1 MESSDHMKTG
11 RDLKSQKSKDQ
22 YSSLSFMRK
31 NALAVAA
38 LLLTATLLHAQSN
51 VQVKTVDL
59 NANGKTKSSRL
70 VTSDFNA
77 ATGES
82 RLTFVKTVCD
92 GDETRGY
99 NSKSFTARD
108 IIYNFEHLH
117 FDRDF
122 SFKKLD
128 TEQINGLQ
136 NAIMK
141 YPVNGKDFILNSY
154 YGYVPG
160 ANAKGGWLG
169 QFEYA
174 VKMYATSR
182 DGFFYCDQVIEA
194 QKTGLEIP
202 YPAESAVFNH
212 TTMDGVFVLTQN
224 SQTETT
230 VNIRYYDHSGNSKA
244 QTSMKFDYAIALKGT
259 VLKNEKGGEDII
271 VIAQP
276 TGKYNK
282 YGIKVEKVKADPL
295 EFEYIRIDGTTAQ
308 VKERFTF
315 KAVSTQWYPEEA
327 MEHNGAVYLFG
338 PAAAKVKL
346 SEYHFGGIMTTEGG
360 SFQNWLRIDELE
372 NYQFIKVKGGKTEYV
387 KSLTPDQMAAVSTV
401 VPGAKGS
408 NSPSGFF
415 RLQEMKFVDDA
426 LFITGQNL
434 TMGKEGDNRKQ
445 EFIMMINGSGDL
457 TNLYYVPKSNYAN
470 SDLFVAPDKKSM
482 YWAIYDYSEH
492 EVHAYRKIP
501 VQIITGFV
509 KGGDDHAMVGKRK
522 IDDGPMLQLVRFDL
536 TNRTAGPLETFG
548 KDEYTLFDES
558 PVLYAN
564 DKEVVFL
571 GLAGKVKERVTKV
584 ITLKF

>member
-1 MESSDHMKTG
+1 MK
-11 RDLKSQKSKDQ
+11 
-22 YSSLSFMRK
+22 K
-31 NALAVAA
+31 NMLALGA
-38 LLLTATLLHAQSN
+38 LLLATTNLLLAQTN

-59 NANGKTKSSRL
+59 NANGKTKSSKL
-70 VTSDFNA
+70 VTSNFDNT
-77 ATGES
+77 TGES
-82 RLTFVKTVCD
+82 RLTFVKTVCE
-92 GDETRGY
+92 GDETRGF

-108 IIYNFEHLH
+108 IAYNFEHLH

-122 SFKKLD
+122 NFKNLEL
-128 TEQINGLQ
+128 EQIKGLQ

-160 ANAKGGWLG
+160 ANAKGGWLS
-169 QFEYA
+169 QYEYA
-174 VKMYATSR
+174 VKMYANTR

-212 TTMDGVFVLTQN
+212 TTMDGAIVLTQN

-230 VNIRYYDHSGNSKA
+230 VNIHYYDHSGKSKA
-244 QTSMKFDYAIALKGT
+244 QSSMKFDYAIALKGI
-259 VLKNEKGGEDII
+259 VLKNEGGGEDII
-271 VIAQP
+271 IIAQP

-295 EFEYIRIDGTTAQ
+295 EFEYIRIDGTSTK

-315 KAVSTQWYPEEA
+315 KAVSSQWYPEYAE
-327 MEHNGAVYLFG
+327 EHNGAVHVFG

-360 SFQNWLRIDELE
+360 SFQNYLRLDDLE
-372 NYQFIKVKGGKTEYV
+372 NYQFLKVKDGKTAYV
-387 KSLTPDQMAAVSTV
+387 KSLTPDQMAAASTA
-401 VPGAKGS
+401 VPGAKGG
-408 NSPSGFF
+408 NNPHGFF

-426 LFITGQNL
+426 LYITGQNATL
-434 TMGKEGDNRKQ
+434 GKEGDNRKQ

-470 SDLFVAPDKKSM
+470 SNMFFAPDKKSM

-492 EVHAYRKIP
+492 EVHAYRKMP
-501 VQIITGFV
+501 VQIITGYV

-522 IDDGPMLQLVRFDL
+522 IDDGPMLQIVRFDL
-536 TNRTAGPLETFG
+536 ANKTAGPLETFG

>member
-1 MESSDHMKTG
+1 MK
-11 RDLKSQKSKDQ
+11 
-22 YSSLSFMRK
+22 K
-31 NALAVAA
+31 NAVAVAA
-38 LLLTATLLHAQSN
+38 LFLTTTLLHAQSN

-77 ATGES
+77 TTGES
-82 RLTFVKTVCD
+82 RLTFVKTVCE

-99 NSKSFTARD
+99 DSRTFTARD
-108 IIYNFEHLH
+108 IVYNFEHLH

-122 SFKKLD
+122 GFKKLEQ
-128 TEQINGLQ
+128 EQIKGLN
-136 NAIMK
+136 NAIIK
-141 YPVNGKDFILNSY
+141 YPVNGKGFDLTSN
-154 YGYVPG
+154 YGYVTG
-160 ANAKGGWLG
+160 ANQKGGWLS
-169 QFEYA
+169 QYEY
-174 VKMYATSR
+174 VVNMYANVR
-182 DGFFYCDQVIEA
+182 DGFFFCDQRIEA
-194 QKTGLEIP
+194 QKTGKEISF
-202 YPAESAVFNH
+202 PAEGAIFNH
-212 TTMDGVFVLTQN
+212 SAMDGVIVLTQN

-230 VNIRYYDHSGNSKA
+230 LNIRLYDHSGEKKA
-244 QTSMKFDYAIALKGT
+244 ESSMKFDYAIALKGI
-259 VLKNEKGGEDII
+259 VLKNEAGGEDII

-295 EFEYIRIDGTTAQ
+295 EFEYIRIDGATTK

-327 MEHNGAVYLFG
+327 VEHNGAVHVFG

-346 SEYHFGGIMTTEGG
+346 SDYHFGGIMTTEGL
-360 SFQNWLRIDELE
+360 SFQNYVRIDDLE
-372 NYQFIKVKGGKTEYV
+372 NYQFMKAKGGKAEYV
-387 KSLTPDQMAAVSTV
+387 KSLTPDQMAAASTLV
-401 VPGAKGS
+401 QGAKGS

-426 LFITGQNL
+426 LYITGQNL

-470 SDLFVAPDKKSM
+470 SNLFVAPDKKSM
-482 YWAIYDYSEH
+482 YWAIYDYSAH
-492 EVHAYRKIP
+492 DVFAYRKIP
-501 VQIITGFV
+501 VQIITGYV
-509 KGGDDHAMVGKRK
+509 KGGDDKAMVGKRK
-522 IDDGPMLQLVRFDL
+522 IDDGPLLQIVRFDL
-536 TNRTAGPLETFG
+536 TNKTAGPLETFG

-564 DKEVVFL
+564 DNEVVFL

>member
-1 MESSDHMKTG
+1 
-11 RDLKSQKSKDQ
+11 
-22 YSSLSFMRK
+22 MRK
-31 NALAVAA
+31 NIVAVAA
-38 LLLTATLLHAQSN
+38 FLFTATNLLQAQSN

-59 NANGKTKSSRL
+59 NANGKTKSSKL

-77 ATGES
+77 TTGES
-82 RLTFVKTVCD
+82 KLTFVKTVCD
-92 GDETRGY
+92 GNETQGY
-99 NSKSFTARD
+99 NSRTFTAKD

-122 SFKKLD
+122 GFQKLEQ
-128 TEQINGLQ
+128 EQIKGLN
-136 NAIMK
+136 NAIVK
-141 YPVNGKDFILNSY
+141 YPVNGKGFDLTSN
-154 YGYVPG
+154 YGYVTG
-160 ANAKGGWLG
+160 ANQKGGWLS
-169 QFEYA
+169 QYEY
-174 VKMYATSR
+174 VVNMYASAR
-182 DGFFYCDQVIEA
+182 DGFFFCDQRIEA
-194 QKTGLEIP
+194 QKTSLEVP
-202 YPAESAVFNH
+202 FPAEGAIFNH
-212 TTMDGVFVLTQN
+212 STMDGVIVLTQN

-230 VNIRYYDHSGNSKA
+230 LNIRLYDHSGDKKA
-244 QTSMKFDYAIALKGT
+244 ESSMKFDYAIALKGI
-259 VLKNEKGGEDII
+259 VLKNEAGGEDII

-295 EFEYIRIDGTTAQ
+295 EFEYIRIDGTTTN

-315 KAVSTQWYPEEA
+315 KAVSTQWYPETVV
-327 MEHNGAVYLFG
+327 EHNGAVHVLG

-346 SEYHFGGIMTTEGG
+346 SDYHFGGIMTTEGL
-360 SFQNWLRIDELE
+360 SFQNYLRIDELE
-372 NYQFIKVKGGKTEYV
+372 NYQFIKAKGGKAEYV
-387 KSLTPDQMAAVSTV
+387 KSLTPDQMAAASTLV
-401 VPGAKGS
+401 AGAKGG

-457 TNLYYVPKSNYAN
+457 TNLFYVPKSNYAN
-470 SDLFVAPDKKSM
+470 SNMFVAPDKKSM

-492 EVHAYRKIP
+492 DVHAYRKIP
-501 VQIITGFV
+501 VQIITGYV
-509 KGGDDHAMVGKRK
+509 KGGDDKAMVGKRK
-522 IDDGPMLQLVRFDL
+522 IDEGPLLQIVRFDL
-536 TNRTAGPLETFG
+536 TNKTAGPLETFG

-584 ITLKF
+584 ITLNF

>member
-1 MESSDHMKTG
+1 MSRDELLSVIQMK
-11 RDLKSQKSKDQ
+11 
-22 YSSLSFMRK
+22 K
-31 NALAVAA
+31 NIVALGA
-38 LLLTATLLHAQSN
+38 LLLTTNLLLAQSKVE
-51 VQVKTVDL
+51 VQTVDL

-70 VTSDFNA
+70 VTSNFDSS
-77 ATGES
+77 TGES

-99 NSKSFTARD
+99 DSRTFTAHD

-122 SFKKLD
+122 GFKKLEQ
-128 TEQINGLQ
+128 EQIKGLQ
-136 NAIMK
+136 NAIVK
-141 YPVNGKDFILNSY
+141 YPVNGKGFELTSN
-154 YGYVPG
+154 YGYVTG
-160 ANAKGGWLG
+160 ANQKGGWLS
-169 QFEYA
+169 QYEY
-174 VKMYATSR
+174 VVNMYANVR
-182 DGFFYCDQVIEA
+182 DGFFFCDQRIEA
-194 QKTGLEIP
+194 KSTGLEIP
-202 YPAESAVFNH
+202 FPAEGAIFNH
-212 TTMDGVFVLTQN
+212 PTIDGVIVLTQN

-230 VNIRYYDHSGNSKA
+230 LNIRYYDHSGDKKA
-244 QTSMKFDYAIALKGT
+244 ESSMKFDYAIALKGM
-259 VLKNEKGGEDII
+259 VLKNEAGGEDII

-295 EFEYIRIDGTTAQ
+295 EFEYIRIDGTTTK

-315 KAVSTQWYPEEA
+315 KAVSTQWHPEEA
-327 MEHNGAVYLFG
+327 VEHNGAVHVFG

-346 SEYHFGGIMTTEGG
+346 SDYHFGGIMTTEGL
-360 SFQNWLRIDELE
+360 SFQNYLRIDELE
-372 NYQFIKVKGGKTEYV
+372 NYQFIKAKDGKAEYV

-470 SDLFVAPDKKSM
+470 SNMFVAPDNKSM

-492 EVHAYRKIP
+492 DVHAYRKIP
-501 VQIITGFV
+501 VQIITGYV
-509 KGGDDHAMVGKRK
+509 KGGDDKAMVGKRK
-522 IDDGPMLQLVRFDL
+522 IDEGPLLQIVRFDL
-536 TNRTAGPLETFG
+536 TTKTAGPLETFG

-571 GLAGKVKERVTKV
+571 GIAGKLKERVTKV
-584 ITLKF
+584 ISLKF